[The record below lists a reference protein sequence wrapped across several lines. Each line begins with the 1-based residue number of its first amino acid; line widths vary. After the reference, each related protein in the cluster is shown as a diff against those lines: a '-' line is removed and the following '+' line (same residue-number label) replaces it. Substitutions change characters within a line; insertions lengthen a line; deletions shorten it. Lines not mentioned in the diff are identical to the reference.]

1 MKLLIEY
8 AELDPSKQVKP
19 IKGFLYSAVLESGD
33 RTAITATIEDIYAD
47 YRGDQLEKYLEPEA
61 DVFCCCLCEDD
72 ESEPKPEDCVFVST
86 VKKDP
91 VAVLDGLVRR
101 MNAVRIS
108 MSDGHFTQT
117 FEGLSVDKKND
128 EDLWADKYV
137 YTAEDYIYTTTGENV
152 RFMLAYRDSKNVADG
167 NYSFNQKMADNCIPF
182 CFLLEGKFDKKYCDP
197 DSLGNNETSEY
208 QFDFSKERVVLDDKL
223 LVLLKGEYT
232 EERNSSDH
240 INGELIEDV
249 GSFNPSG
256 FFYSGINAVKDKE
269 MTMNP
274 WIAYNVDPDGTG
286 TVIRSRIED
295 MINRGEYVEINSS
308 YELFRDTRRLADREL
323 RTYGWHLFDAN
334 GDKEG
339 MLSEAQTKDILDCF
353 VSKDTDPCDP
363 KAGYVDAHRAK
374 MKIDEAV
381 KDYLNNDGK
390 LDREN
395 LPGFIETL
403 RGLHLVSHDDYYRE
417 AVHETGHA
425 VMGRHCW
432 GDGAISKVVLKS
444 SSNDKNER
452 YGGMTCLNTDKTDKS
467 SDCYW
472 SYGILFSLAAKVAE
486 ELFFGAAH
494 DGWKY
499 DMQGAYLYMVA
510 LIFDK
515 ATIAAVDGKIY
526 CYLDSTDAIRADD
539 AFEVLM
545 DRHME
550 KAKEILLDKKE
561 MIEGIAK
568 ILMAEK
574 ELSGERFDELC
585 RLYEGKH

>member
-1 MKLLIEY
+1 MKLIIEY
-8 AELDPSKQVKP
+8 AKSDSGNQIKP
-19 IKGFLYSAVLESGD
+19 IKGFLYTAVLESCD
-33 RTAITATIEDIYAD
+33 RKAITETIESIYED
-47 YRGDQLEKYLEPEA
+47 YKGDELAKYLDPEA
-61 DVFCCCLCEDD
+61 DVFCCYLCEDD
-72 ESEPKPEDCVFVST
+72 VSEPDPEDRVFTST
-86 VKKDP
+86 VRKDP
-91 VAVLDGLVRR
+91 VSILDGLVRR

-117 FEGLSVDKKND
+117 FEGLKVDDKND

-167 NYSFNQKMADNCIPF
+167 DYSFNRKMVDNCIPF
-182 CFLLEGKFDKKYCDP
+182 CFLLEGKFDTIYCDP
-197 DSLGNNETSEY
+197 DSLGDNETSEY

-232 EERNSSDH
+232 EER
-240 INGELIEDV
+240 IEEETAYK
-249 GSFNPSG
+249 PSG
-256 FFYSGINAVKDKE
+256 LFYSRIKADKE
-269 MTMNP
+269 KEMRLNP
-274 WIAYNVDPDGTG
+274 WIAYNVNPDGTG
-286 TVIRSRIED
+286 NVIRSRIED
-295 MINRGEYVEINSS
+295 MIYRGEYVEINPY
-308 YELFRDTRRLADREL
+308 YEFYRDTRRLADREL
-323 RTYGWHLFDAN
+323 RRYGWHLFDAN

-339 MLSEAQTKDILDCF
+339 MLSEAQTKDILSCF
-353 VSKDTDPCDP
+353 VSKDKDPDDP

-374 MKIDEAV
+374 MAIDEAV

-403 RGLHLVSHDDYYRE
+403 RGLHLVSHDDNYRD

-432 GDGAISKVVLKS
+432 GDGAISKIDLKS

-452 YGGMTCLNTDKTDKS
+452 YGGMTSLNMDNTDRH

-499 DMQGAYLYMVA
+499 DIQGTYLCMVA
-510 LIFDK
+510 LIYDK
-515 ATIAAVDGKIY
+515 STIAAVDGKIY
-526 CYLDSTDAIRADD
+526 FYLDSTDAIRADD

-545 DRHME
+545 DRYME
-550 KAKEILLDKKE
+550 KAKEILADKKE

-568 ILMAEK
+568 ILKEEK
-574 ELSGERFDELC
+574 EISGERFDELC
-585 RLYEGKH
+585 RGYEEK